1 MRALLIFAV
10 VLAAAPVHAQASTTN
25 CFKNGAATVCET
37 RDQSGRTSSRTECWP
52 NGSGTRCTTR
62 EFRTATGRNADDPQH
77 FKIG

>member
-10 VLAAAPVHAQASTTN
+10 VLVAAPVHAQTSTTN

-62 EFRTATGRNADDPQH
+62 EYPNGDRPQR
-77 FKIG
+77 